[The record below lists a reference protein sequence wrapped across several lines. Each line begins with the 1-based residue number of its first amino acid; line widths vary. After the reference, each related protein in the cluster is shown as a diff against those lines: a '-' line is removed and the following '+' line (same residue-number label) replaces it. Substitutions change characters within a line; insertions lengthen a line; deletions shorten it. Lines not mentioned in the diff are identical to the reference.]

1 MGSHDVVEVGYWS
14 QFLSL
19 EADGGNYCRK
29 NVGYASTCNV
39 VGQTVGIFFGNV
51 VYLTLQSK
59 EFANKWLRST
69 PADTGIVD
77 LDGGSLFIFLYLAC
91 SDMEGRGNKG

>member
-1 MGSHDVVEVGYWS
+1 MG
-14 QFLSL
+14 QFEPISSSL
-19 EADGGNYCRK
+19 DGGNLCNVWGYRK

-77 LDGGSLFIFLYLAC
+77 LDGECCLSSSIYQRR
-91 SDMEGRGNKG
+91 RGEKGE